1 MKVNIFKILL
11 FTLGWPALLIYN
23 ACDSNLL
30 EPTKPEIED
39 EIKGHDEWNRI
50 ELTLLMGKMSDDKKN
65 FYAFD
70 EKYQSI
76 IPIKQTMTIG
86 RSNDGTGSVKILS
99 GATDGFKVIKGKNIY
114 YALDIKYYDRKNR
127 LMNYQFCSYPP
138 EPVNQMLP
146 IHQHFFIVSDK
157 DFNGKTA
164 YPTTLDNKN
173 IDEFG
178 TEHNRPNI
186 RRMQELTRKVFTYI
200 YRDTDPVDKMIGET
214 YIDEKTKKLETVDF
228 IRKYR
233 SKDINVPYDRV
244 GLKGLLKFVRPNIKF
259 QMRIDLVH
267 VIPGDKY
274 IGKSKGGLL
283 DFDQRHIGW
292 SVSDVILKLP
302 FSVVADLESK
312 DYLKQLSN
320 EFNKTEKE
328 MSIINNMK
336 LSKIR
341 Y

>member
-127 LMNYQFCSYPP
+127 LMNYLS
-138 EPVNQMLP
+138 L
-146 IHQHFFIVSDK
+146 IHI
-157 DFNGKTA
+157 
-164 YPTTLDNKN
+164 
-173 IDEFG
+173 
-178 TEHNRPNI
+178 
-186 RRMQELTRKVFTYI
+186 
-200 YRDTDPVDKMIGET
+200 
-214 YIDEKTKKLETVDF
+214 
-228 IRKYR
+228 
-233 SKDINVPYDRV
+233 
-244 GLKGLLKFVRPNIKF
+244 
-259 QMRIDLVH
+259 
-267 VIPGDKY
+267 
-274 IGKSKGGLL
+274 
-283 DFDQRHIGW
+283 
-292 SVSDVILKLP
+292 
-302 FSVVADLESK
+302 
-312 DYLKQLSN
+312 
-320 EFNKTEKE
+320 
-328 MSIINNMK
+328 
-336 LSKIR
+336 
-341 Y
+341 